1 MKKSC
6 VQILSLTQFA
16 TLLPSRI
23 DEILGFQKGTHLEQ
37 REKKLITIRI
47 YIYISF
53 KVEKF
58 GELKKFDSIA

>member
-1 MKKSC
+1 MRYSDSPKGYSPGTK
-6 VQILSLTQFA
+6 
-16 TLLPSRI
+16 RK
-23 DEILGFQKGTHLEQ
+23 EIIYDTY
-37 REKKLITIRI
+37 I